1 MRKLIIMLLLAALL
15 FCGCTST
22 TGVPNNSATNTDPG
36 QQAPADNKEW
46 WKAIDTSNGLY
57 LVVCETGE
65 NEYKCTVLPLND
77 GTVDEERK
85 RTGAK
90 WMSEKEIKDI
100 LPWYKLPDDKIVIK
114 PYTDPKSSYLGTE
127 DKGVLLDKME
137 ALFENRYKVGQQFRD
152 AWERLKNSTT

>member
-1 MRKLIIMLLLAALL
+1 MRRLIILLLLSALI
-15 FCGCTST
+15 FCGCAADPV
-22 TGVPNNSATNTDPG
+22 VPNNSSSNTNSG

-57 LVVCETGE
+57 LVVCEAGE

-85 RTGAK
+85 RVGAK
-90 WMSEKEIKDI
+90 WMSDKEIQDI

-114 PYTDPKSSYLGTE
+114 PYTDPKSSYWSPE
-127 DKGVLLDKME
+127 DKGVLFDKME

-152 AWERLKNSTT
+152 AWERLKSQSN